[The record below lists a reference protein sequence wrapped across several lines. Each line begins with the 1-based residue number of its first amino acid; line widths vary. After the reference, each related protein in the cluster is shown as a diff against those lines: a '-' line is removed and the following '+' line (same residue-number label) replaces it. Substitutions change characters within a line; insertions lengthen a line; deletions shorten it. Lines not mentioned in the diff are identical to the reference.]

1 MWLQHFRWGKV
12 FFLSMSP
19 LGQHGRA
26 GRTAVA
32 LLIVLGGI
40 IPFQGQRKHD
50 SRPMHTPAQKIHVT
64 GVKNFG
70 EVTQFLYRGAQP
82 TPEGFKAL
90 SEMGV
95 NIVIDAR
102 LSGRDKESK
111 QVNALGMQ
119 YVSIPWHCLFPTDEK
134 MARFL
139 AVLRENHG
147 KKVFVHCRYGDDRT
161 GMMIAAYRMS
171 VEHWTPDEARQ
182 EMQQFGFNSVACY
195 PLQKYERNFPKR
207 LQENS
212 QLQNAIRAEK

>member
-1 MWLQHFRWGKV
+1 MSSLRQYAHAGSAAIALLV
-12 FFLSMSP
+12 ALCLISP
-19 LGQHGRA
+19 LQGHSQQDA
-26 GRTAVA
+26 PRTHAPA
-32 LLIVLGGI
+32 
-40 IPFQGQRKHD
+40 RK
-50 SRPMHTPAQKIHVT
+50 MKVT

-70 EVTQFLYRGAQP
+70 EVTPFLYRGAQP
-82 TPEGFKAL
+82 TPEGFKGL
-90 SEMGV
+90 SKMGV

-102 LSGRDKESK
+102 LSGQDKESK
-111 QVNALGMQ
+111 QVTALGMQ

-147 KKVFVHCRYGDDRT
+147 KKIFVHCRYGDDRT

-207 LQENS
+207 LRENS
-212 QLQNAIRAEK
+212 QLQRAVTAEK